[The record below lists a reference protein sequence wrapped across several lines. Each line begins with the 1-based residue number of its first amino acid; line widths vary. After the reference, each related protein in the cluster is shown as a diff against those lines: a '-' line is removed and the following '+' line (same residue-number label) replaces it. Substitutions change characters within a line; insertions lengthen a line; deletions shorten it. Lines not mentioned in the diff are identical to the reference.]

1 MGTVKNKLALGKGLG
16 ALLPQG
22 AKSQTNE
29 NLTAN
34 SEFFDFIEIASIIIN
49 PYQPRTDF
57 DTVAL
62 QELSDSIKK
71 HGLLQPITV
80 RRVNDAFELI
90 SGERRFRASKLAG
103 LHKIPAYII
112 KIDQD
117 VKLLEMA
124 LIENVQR
131 VDLNPIELA
140 SGYQRLIEEC
150 NYTQEQVADRVG
162 KERSTITN
170 LIRLLKLPEKVQE
183 DLRVGLITI
192 GHARSLLGLSS
203 KSDIIALEKEILTKG
218 LSVRQVERIVKD
230 FQLGKVK
237 FENNKIAPIVNKEKN
252 DLQESLKI
260 FLREK
265 ETNLQHRLGTK
276 VSIKAKTEDTGV
288 IEIEFYSK
296 EEFERITEIIEQMQ
310 PSVKL

>member
-1 MGTVKNKLALGKGLG
+1 
-16 ALLPQG
+16 
-22 AKSQTNE
+22 
-29 NLTAN
+29 
-34 SEFFDFIEIASIIIN
+34 
-49 PYQPRTDF
+49 
-57 DTVAL
+57 
-62 QELSDSIKK
+62 
-71 HGLLQPITV
+71 
-80 RRVNDAFELI
+80 
-90 SGERRFRASKLAG
+90 
-103 LHKIPAYII
+103 
-112 KIDQD
+112 
-117 VKLLEMA
+117 MA

-237 FENNKIAPIVNKEKN
+237 FENNKIVPIVNKEKN

-296 EEFERITEIIEQMQ
+296 EEFERITEIMEQMQ